1 MIFDSSIGSG
11 AVRQLLTFASAEALF
26 EGVLLESLFAGEQP
40 AIMPLA
46 AMAAAPKLA
55 PLRKFRRD
63 IPSAACFIWF
73 PFQWKYGG
81 RFFALVAVQSKPHA
95 ASRPSP
101 QCGKLPGLCL
111 PVSVSS
117 SFALESAEFLV

>member
-26 EGVLLESLFAGEQP
+26 EGVLLESSFEGEQP

-81 RFFALVAVQSKPHA
+81 RFLRSLLCNLNRMPLRAHPRNAVNCLVCVYPF
-95 ASRPSP
+95 R
-101 QCGKLPGLCL
+101 
-111 PVSVSS
+111 
-117 SFALESAEFLV
+117 